1 MELAG
6 KLKRKIIR
14 KVILK
19 VMAAILPL
27 LLVFIV
33 STAIITAIR
42 GQGNSST
49 DTGIANVSQE
59 VLAWKPVVEKYA
71 GELGMGQYVNLILAV
86 IQQESGGTLTDVMQA
101 SESGYNTQYSR
112 SPNSITSPEYS
123 IYCGIQE
130 LKEDLQK
137 AGVTSPGDIQGIS
150 LALQAYNFGE
160 AFISFAK
167 SHGGYSLEVAKEFS
181 SMEAQACGW
190 SSYGDC
196 NYVPHVLQYYSTG
209 TGTGIG
215 TATGKLA
222 SVIQIAQAQL
232 GKPYVWGAS
241 GADSFDCSGLVYY
254 CYLHAGFSIQRLT
267 AQDYY
272 NSSTPTTNPDVG
284 DLVFFGT
291 PGNIHHIG
299 IYVGG
304 GQMINAPH
312 TGDVVKIQSVSRSD
326 LAGFGKYKN

>member
-1 MELAG
+1 MELTN
-6 KLKRKIIR
+6 KLKRKLLR
-14 KVILK
+14 KVIIK

-27 LLVFIV
+27 LLLFIV

-42 GQGNSST
+42 GQGNSSST

-71 GELGMGQYVNLILAV
+71 EELGMSQYVNLILAV
-86 IQQESGGTLTDVMQA
+86 IQQESGGTPTDVMQA
-101 SESGYNTQYSR
+101 SESGYNTQYPR
-112 SPNSITSPEYS
+112 SPNSIADPEYS

-130 LKEDLQK
+130 LKEDLQD
-137 AGVTSPGDIQGIS
+137 AGVTSSSDIQGIS
-150 LALQAYNFGE
+150 LALQAYNFGGG
-160 AFISFAK
+160 FISFAK

-209 TGTGIG
+209 TGIG
-215 TATGKLA
+215 TATGQLA
-222 SVIQIAQAQL
+222 TVIQIAQAQQ

-241 GADSFDCSGLVYY
+241 GPDSFDCSGFVYY
-254 CYLHAGFSIQRLT
+254 CYLNAGFKIQRMT

-272 NSSTPTTNPDVG
+272 NSSTPTNNPDIG

-304 GQMINAPH
+304 GQMINAPK
-312 TGDVVKIQSVSRSD
+312 TGDVVRIQSVSRSD